1 MRISCN
7 ARFLLKAALVGV
19 MHTLFQAYLR
29 TWSKQSIQTKH
40 DEVFQQGEHIYLT
53 ASNLG
58 LHETTRKSLN
68 VTPSTSSI

>member
-7 ARFLLKAALVGV
+7 AGFLLKAALVGV

-40 DEVFQQGEHIYLT
+40 DEVFQQGEHI
-53 ASNLG
+53 
-58 LHETTRKSLN
+58 
-68 VTPSTSSI
+68 